1 MRIEIKGY
9 IVRNDDKWI
18 YDLLEMDATCPRDV
32 NDSISKAAGE
42 KLEVLINSPGGD
54 VFMGSEIY
62 TALRS
67 YSGEVEICVVG
78 EAASAAS
85 VIAMAGKCLMSPTAM
100 MMVHNVSCDASG
112 DYREMEHTSE
122 TLKTA
127 NQAIA
132 AAYCAKSGMPEK
144 DVLSMMDKET
154 WLTAKQ
160 AADYKLVDGV
170 MFDSLPLAAS
180 GSLGLSEKTLK
191 KMRGLLAGHDPRAV
205 KAKAEY
211 DYLLLGGMQK

>member
-1 MRIEIKGY
+1 MRIEIKGF
-9 IVRNDDKWI
+9 IIRNADKWI
-18 YDLLEMDATCPRDV
+18 YDWFEMDATCPRDV
-32 NDSISKAAGE
+32 NDAIAKAKGE
-42 KLEVLINSPGGD
+42 KIEVLINSPGGD

-67 YSGEVEICVVG
+67 YPGEVEICIVG

-112 DYREMEHTSE
+112 DYREMEHAGE

-132 AAYCAKSGMPEK
+132 AAYCAKSGMSEK
-144 DVLSMMDKET
+144 DVLAMMDGET
-154 WLTAKQ
+154 WLTARQ
-160 AADYKLVDGV
+160 AVEYKLADGV
-170 MFDSLPLAAS
+170 MFDSLPLAALGAS
-180 GSLGLSEKTLK
+180 GLSAKTIE
-191 KMRGLLAGHDPRAV
+191 KMRGLLAGQNPRAI

-211 DYLLLGGMQK
+211 DYLLLGGMCK